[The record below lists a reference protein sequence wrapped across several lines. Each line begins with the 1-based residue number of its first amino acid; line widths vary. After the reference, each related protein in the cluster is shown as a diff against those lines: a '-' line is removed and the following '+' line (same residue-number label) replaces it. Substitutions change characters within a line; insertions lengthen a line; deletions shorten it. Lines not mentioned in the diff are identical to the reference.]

1 MKPLA
6 ALRQA
11 QLDRWVKKAGE
22 RARMGKLPD
31 YIPLLH
37 QADPSCLAVY
47 LITLDGQTYSFGDT
61 EQTFPLMSA
70 IKPFLLLY
78 LLSHLGTEA
87 VFKRVGREP
96 SKYPFYSLEQLQADG
111 GFPRNPAINS
121 GAITLASLLP
131 GRDAVSRCENLRN
144 WLNQYENCQLFLS
157 EPMLRSVRSVPNVR
171 NRLLSRELASRGYI
185 EDPEIALDTYNHLCC
200 LSGTIID
207 LARLGLLL
215 VRNSPSLP
223 REYRDLVREIMTTCG
238 LYEASAEFAQKV
250 GLPTKS
256 GVSGVVLSLVPSQ
269 GAIACYSP
277 PLDELGNSVA
287 GLLLVEQIAKY
298 LNNSKG
304 LSSVSKYV
312 SKSAHI

>member
-6 ALRQA
+6 TLRQE
-11 QLDRWVKKAGE
+11 QLDRWIKKAKE
-22 RARMGKLPD
+22 QAKMGKLPN

-37 QADPSCLAVY
+37 QANPNWLAVY
-47 LITLDGQTYSFGDT
+47 PIALDGQTYSFGDT
-61 EQTFPLMSA
+61 EQTFPLMSG

-87 VFKRVGREP
+87 VFKRIGREP
-96 SKYPFYSLEQLQADG
+96 SEYPFYSLEQLQGDR
-111 GFPRNPAINS
+111 GFPRNPMINS

-131 GRDAVSRCENLRN
+131 GEDALSRCENLRN
-144 WLNQYENCQLFLS
+144 WLNQCGDCQLFLS
-157 EPMLRSVRSVPNVR
+157 EPMLQSVRSVPNIR
-171 NRLLSRELASRGYI
+171 NQLLSRQLASRGYL
-185 EDPEIALDTYNHLCC
+185 EDPEMALDTYNRLCC

-215 VRNSPSLP
+215 VRDSPSLP
-223 REYRDLVREIMTTCG
+223 VEYRDLVREIMTTCG
-238 LYEASAEFAQKV
+238 LYEVSAEFAQKV

-256 GVSGVVLSLVPSQ
+256 GVSGVVLSLVPNQ

-287 GLLLVEQIAKY
+287 GLFLVEQIAKY
-298 LNNSKG
+298 LNNK
-304 LSSVSKYV
+304 
-312 SKSAHI
+312 